1 MTRARAASADAE
13 ILDRAGVADLLGVQP
28 ETVSVY
34 RARTYKDSFPEPD
47 GKIGGSAYW
56 YRSTIEA
63 WVATRPGKTGRPR
76 KGDK

>member
-1 MTRARAASADAE
+1 MTRAKATNSAE
-13 ILDRAGVADLLGVQP
+13 MLDRAGVADLLGVQP

-47 GKIGGSAYW
+47 GKIGGSAFW

-63 WVATRPGKTGRPR
+63 WAATRPGKTGRPR
-76 KGDK
+76 KDSR